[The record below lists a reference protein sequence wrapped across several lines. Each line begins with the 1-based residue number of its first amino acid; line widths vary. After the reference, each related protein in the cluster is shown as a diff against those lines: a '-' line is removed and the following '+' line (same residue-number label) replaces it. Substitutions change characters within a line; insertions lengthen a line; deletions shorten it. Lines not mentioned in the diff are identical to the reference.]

1 MQEQVSVQEHVSAK
15 SGFSFG
21 EGFLDVKAVALILIN
36 MAATLLVYVP
46 FLNYTAVILRL
57 LDGSLLAR
65 ITSYAPVFNDPTI
78 ISRYLDGPLY
88 IFVAKTLYVVPAQT
102 PLDLP
107 GYYFACH
114 LALFPLLIRLFSS
127 LGYEQAML
135 FIVIVSSTLAVLIFY
150 MLVKEFKYSV
160 DPFWL
165 SIVFIFFPSRW
176 LLYHSIGASEP
187 LFIMLVLASL
197 YCLKKDWALAACAL
211 AGLAT
216 VTKIF
221 GLLLFVSYAAYF
233 IYQKQYRRLPYALLI
248 PAFLFVNFLVYQF
261 AYGDFF
267 AYFRWN
273 GSFMTVVPFMNFF
286 SPALKGE
293 TNAAELF
300 LAIYV
305 IYILGALRL
314 RKHPELFAVALP
326 FALFMA
332 FVWHPDISRY
342 LLPIAPL
349 ALLIGFDDIMCRKEF
364 KWIFPLVILFGYIYC
379 WGIIPTNLMTQAQY
393 SYIMGLTP

>member
-1 MQEQVSVQEHVSAK
+1 MQEQVSAK
-15 SGFSFG
+15 SDFSFV
-21 EGFLDVKAVALILIN
+21 EGFLDVKALALILIN

-46 FLNYTAVILRL
+46 FLSYPIKL
-57 LDGSLLAR
+57 LNGPLLVR
-65 ITSYAPVFNDPTI
+65 IAKYMPAIGDPTA

-88 IFVAKTLYVVPAQT
+88 IYVAKTLYVMPAQT
-102 PLDLP
+102 EFGLP

-114 LALFPLLIRLFSS
+114 LALFPALIRLFSS
-127 LGYEQAML
+127 MGYEQAML

-165 SIVFIFFPSRW
+165 SVVFIFFPSRW

-187 LFIMLVLASL
+187 LFIMLVLASI
-197 YCLKKDWALAACAL
+197 YCFKKDWAVAACVL

-216 VTKIF
+216 ITKIF
-221 GLLLFVSYAAYF
+221 GLLLFISYVALF
-233 IYQKQYRRLPYALLI
+233 IYKKQYRRLPYALVI
-248 PAFLFVNFLVYQF
+248 PAFLGLNFLVYQF
-261 AYGDFF
+261 IYGDFF

-273 GSFMTVVPFMNFF
+273 GGFMTIVPFMDFF
-286 SPALKGE
+286 SSALKGQ
-293 TNAAELF
+293 TDPAELF
-300 LAIYV
+300 MAIYLV
-305 IYILGALRL
+305 YILGALRL

-349 ALLIGFDDIMCRKEF
+349 ALLIGFDEIICRKEF
-364 KWIFPLVILFGYIYC
+364 KLIFPLIVIFGFIYC
-379 WGIIPTNLMTQAQY
+379 WGIIPTNLMTTAQY
-393 SYIMGLTP
+393 SYVMAIVP

>member
-1 MQEQVSVQEHVSAK
+1 MQEQVSAK

-21 EGFLDVKAVALILIN
+21 EGVLDIKAIALILIN

-46 FLNYTAVILRL
+46 FL
-57 LDGSLLAR
+57 
-65 ITSYAPVFNDPTI
+65 SYMAPVYQLLSGPSFVRIAKYLPALSDPTI

-88 IFVAKTLYVVPAQT
+88 IYVAKTLYVVPAQT

-114 LALFPLLIRLFSS
+114 LALFPVLIRLFSS
-127 LGYEQAML
+127 MGYQQAML

-176 LLYHSIGASEP
+176 LLYHSIGAAEP

-197 YCLKKDWALAACAL
+197 YCFKKDWALAACL
-211 AGLAT
+211 IAGLAT
-216 VTKIF
+216 ITKIF
-221 GLLLFVSYAAYF
+221 GLLLFVSYVALF
-233 IYQKQYRRLPYALLI
+233 IYKKQYRRLPYALFI
-248 PAFLFVNFLVYQF
+248 PAFLGVNFLIYQF
-261 AYGDFF
+261 IYGDFL
-267 AYFRWN
+267 AYFKWN
-273 GSFMTVVPFMNFF
+273 GSFMSIVPFMDFF
-286 SPALKGE
+286 SSALKGQ
-293 TNAAELF
+293 TDQAELF
-300 LAIYV
+300 MAIYV
-305 IYILGALRL
+305 LYILGALRL

-349 ALLIGFDDIMCRKEF
+349 ALLIGFDDIICRKEF
-364 KWIFPLVILFGYIYC
+364 KWIFPLIVIFGFIYC
-379 WGIIPTNLMTQAQY
+379 WGIIPTNLMTPDQY
-393 SYIMGLTP
+393 SYIMALTP

>member
-1 MQEQVSVQEHVSAK
+1 MQEQVSAK

-21 EGFLDVKAVALILIN
+21 EGFLDVRAVALILIN

-46 FLNYTAVILRL
+46 FLSYMAPVYRL
-57 LDGSLLAR
+57 LSGPMFAGIAKYLPALH
-65 ITSYAPVFNDPTI
+65 DPTF

-88 IFVAKTLYVVPAQT
+88 IYVAKTLYVVPAQT
-102 PLDLP
+102 PFNLP

-127 LGYEQAML
+127 IGYEQAMI

-165 SIVFIFFPSRW
+165 SVVFIFFPSRW

-187 LFIMLVLASL
+187 LFVMLVLASI
-197 YCLKKDWALAACAL
+197 YCLKKDWAFAACLL

-216 VTKIF
+216 ITKIF
-221 GLLLFVSYAAYF
+221 GLLLFVSYVALF
-233 IYQKQYRRLPYALLI
+233 IYKKQYRSLPYALFI
-248 PAFLFVNFLVYQF
+248 PAFLGMNFLIYQF
-261 AYGDFF
+261 TYGDFF

-273 GSFMTVVPFMNFF
+273 GSFLCIVPFMDFF
-286 SPALKGE
+286 SPALKGQ
-293 TNAAELF
+293 TDLAELF
-300 LAIYV
+300 MAIYV
-305 IYILGALRL
+305 VYLLGVLRL
-314 RKHPELFAVALP
+314 RRHLELFAVALP

-342 LLPIAPL
+342 MLPIAPL